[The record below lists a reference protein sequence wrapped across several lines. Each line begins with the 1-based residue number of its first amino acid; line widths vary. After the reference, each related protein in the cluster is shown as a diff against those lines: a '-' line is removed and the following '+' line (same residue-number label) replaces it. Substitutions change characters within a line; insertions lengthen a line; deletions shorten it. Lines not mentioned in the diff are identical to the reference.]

1 MRKGTYASYRGKEF
15 RFMELDDHTIKLISD
30 DIEDK
35 KFGFTPSL
43 KNENVFT
50 KIVDVKNTDHLVFIT
65 PYAVYKNMEF
75 QASNSSQGMILLDT
89 EDIDVAKEL
98 EFEQTDKYIYSKL
111 VPKDTVQIIEKKKPY
126 SL

>member
-50 KIVDVKNTDHLVFIT
+50 KIVDVKNTDHLVFH
-65 PYAVYKNMEF
+65 
-75 QASNSSQGMILLDT
+75 NSLCCL
-89 EDIDVAKEL
+89 
-98 EFEQTDKYIYSKL
+98 
-111 VPKDTVQIIEKKKPY
+111 
-126 SL
+126 